1 MQLTKA
7 PPARPPFFI
16 AMEYKGMLNC
26 IYKIYITDSLVLGAK
41 VNGYITVQPN
51 FGLGTSI
58 PFKVMHDPEAYVNK
72 KKDEKYENLL
82 NDPDAFLKTDKQ
94 NFIIRISDIKQVYHD
109 PTPKWGMGYYPHTG
123 KIMVEASKTTQNA
136 KAEREFILV
145 GDQNPSKVL
154 ALFQKP

>member
-1 MQLTKA
+1 MHPTKTLTAK
-7 PPARPPFFI
+7 PPYFI

-26 IYKIYITDSLVLGAK
+26 IYKIYITDSLVMGAK

-58 PFKVMHDPEAYVNK
+58 SFKHMHEPEAYVNK
-72 KKDEKYENLL
+72 KKDEKYDDLL

-94 NFIIRISDIKQVYHD
+94 NFIIRISDIKRVYHD

-123 KIMVEASKTTQNA
+123 KIMVEALKTTGNP
-136 KAEREFILV
+136 KADREFILV
-145 GDQNPSKVL
+145 GDQDPGKVL
-154 ALFQKP
+154 ALFQKS